1 MHLAGVMVM
10 GSNGTFSL
18 MVFRGNCARGRTG
31 HMVNVNYAISICKQ
45 FVLRDI
51 WLVSSTGQTCPEGRS
66 TNRTQVHNYTSDTSI
81 MEIPRGL
88 TDCIT
93 NKEKT
98 VDTAV
103 WLAQLVERRTVVWEV
118 KGLSP
123 RPDQLQEENVLPL

>member
-1 MHLAGVMVM
+1 
-10 GSNGTFSL
+10 
-18 MVFRGNCARGRTG
+18 
-31 HMVNVNYAISICKQ
+31 
-45 FVLRDI
+45 
-51 WLVSSTGQTCPEGRS
+51 
-66 TNRTQVHNYTSDTSI
+66 

>member
-1 MHLAGVMVM
+1 MVMHLAGVMVM

-18 MVFRGNCARGRTG
+18 MVFRGNCARGHTG
-31 HMVNVNYAISICKQ
+31 LMVNVNYAISICKQ
-45 FVLRDI
+45 F
-51 WLVSSTGQTCPEGRS
+51 
-66 TNRTQVHNYTSDTSI
+66 HNYTSDTSI

-123 RPDQLQEENVLPL
+123 RPDQHSGS